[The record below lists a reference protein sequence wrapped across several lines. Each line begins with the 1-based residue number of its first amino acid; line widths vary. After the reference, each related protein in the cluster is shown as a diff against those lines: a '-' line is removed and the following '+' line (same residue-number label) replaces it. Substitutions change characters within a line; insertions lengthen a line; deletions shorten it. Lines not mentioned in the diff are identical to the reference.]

1 MNLYLIPLPI
11 SSENI
16 ETIPAYVL
24 EILHS
29 LKYLIVEN
37 TRTSRRFL
45 RSSGFKGNIDEIEF
59 LELDKHDKSKNDI
72 NLLEPALKGYPM
84 GLMSESGVP
93 SIADPGFKIVRLAH
107 KAGIKV
113 IPLVGPSSIFLALS
127 ASGLNG
133 QIFSFLG
140 YLPIKLPELNRK
152 LQNLEK
158 LILSKNSTQIFIE
171 APYRNTRMVESILK
185 VVSGEIKLCIA
196 SEITSQNEYIVTR
209 QIKDWVKTEIPDLD
223 KKNCIFLLGM

>member
-11 SSENI
+11 STDNI
-16 ETIPAYVL
+16 ETLPKYVL
-24 EILHS
+24 DILHS

-45 RSSGFKGNIDEIEF
+45 KSSGFTGSIDEIEF
-59 LELDKHDKSKNDI
+59 FELDKHDKSKNDI
-72 NLLEPALKGYPM
+72 NLLEPALNGHHM

-93 SIADPGFKIVRLAH
+93 SIADPGFKIVRMAH

-113 IPLVGPSSIFLALS
+113 VPLVGPSSIFLALS
-127 ASGLNG
+127 ASGMNG
-133 QIFSFLG
+133 QFFSFLG
-140 YLPIKLPELNRK
+140 YLPIRLPELNRK
-152 LQNLEK
+152 LQSLEK
-158 LILSKNSTQIFIE
+158 LILSQNSTQIFIE
-171 APYRNTRMVESILK
+171 APYRNQRLVDSVLK

-196 SEITSQNEYIVTR
+196 SEITSQNEYILTK
-209 QIKDWVKTEIPDLD
+209 QIKDWKNSDMPDLD